1 MKIFAIANQKGG
13 CGKTTTAI
21 SLSAA
26 LAQRGKKALLI
37 DMDPQSHA
45 SMGLGALK
53 VESSDSIFALF
64 ADGTDKARK
73 ISEITVNIADG
84 LDLVPSHIILSTIEH
99 ELKNRE
105 DGLLILANAISR
117 CELKYDYVI
126 IDCPPNLGFLTFN
139 ALRAAGEIIIPVET
153 SAFSIMGVGKLI
165 SMVELIKIKLH
176 HAPHVKG
183 LVTMYDEYSE
193 FCEKMLHKIKYI
205 FKERLLKTVISY
217 DISIR
222 ESQEKS
228 ESVFKNYSQSRAA
241 HAYLALA
248 DELLAFD
255 KDISAENIY
264 NEMRKV
270 LHGVYGNIY
279 SKERL
284 FKFYAP
290 NAREVYVVGDFNN
303 WKMDKSSRLEMIKE
317 GEWEKSF
324 YLLPGRYRYKFVAD
338 GLWLWDPRNS
348 EKEPNPYGDFDS
360 VFEV

>member
-1 MKIFAIANQKGG
+1 MKIFAVANQKGG

-26 LAQRGKKALLI
+26 LARRGKKVLLI
-37 DMDPQSHA
+37 DMDPQAHA

-53 VESSDSIFALF
+53 VESSNSIFALF
-64 ADGTDKARK
+64 ADGIDRVKK
-73 ISEITVNIADG
+73 INEIVVNIGEG
-84 LDLVPSHIILSTIEH
+84 LDLVPSHIILSTTEH
-99 ELKNRE
+99 ELKNR
-105 DGLLILANAISR
+105 DGGLLILAKAIGQP
-117 CELKYDYVI
+117 EVKYDYVI

-139 ALRAAGEIIIPVET
+139 ALCAASEIIVPVET
-153 SAFSIMGVGKLI
+153 SAFSMMGVGKLV

-205 FKERLLKTVISY
+205 FKERLLNTIISY

-222 ESQEKS
+222 ESQERS
-228 ESVFKNYSQSRAA
+228 ESIFKRNSQSRAA
-241 HAYLALA
+241 HDYLSLA
-248 DELLAFD
+248 DEFLESDRDF
-255 KDISAENIY
+255 SAENIY
-264 NEMRKV
+264 KEMQRV

-279 SKERL
+279 SRERR

-290 NAREVYVVGDFNN
+290 NAKEVYVVGDFNS
-303 WKMDKSSRLEMIKE
+303 WTIDKSSKLKMVKD

-338 GLWLWDPRNS
+338 GLWLWDPTNAK
-348 EKEPNPYGDFDS
+348 KEPNPYGDFDS
-360 VFEV
+360 VFEI